1 MCILLKGLPSE
12 AQVLVLF
19 LLLGGQFKF
28 ASWEGDAWVDSR
40 HLGFPFLLQKRT
52 DSSFQQVLVTEDQNY
67 QAIVG
72 ADCVHVCLILCVII
86 VITHQ
91 KGHNRTK

>member
-1 MCILLKGLPSE
+1 MEEEENPSTTLLQQSGKNLQESVWIVLQKNRSVMTDEELPTHSRSFVCILLKGLPSE

-40 HLGFPFLLQKRT
+40 HLDFPFLL
-52 DSSFQQVLVTEDQNY
+52 
-67 QAIVG
+67 
-72 ADCVHVCLILCVII
+72 
-86 VITHQ
+86 
-91 KGHNRTK
+91 